1 MYIPALIAAH
11 FLISLN
17 KTINEV
23 ENTQK
28 TECTRAPIIKRQE
41 TIIRQFNKKHNG
53 EPRK

>member
-11 FLISLN
+11 FLLSLK

-28 TECTRAPIIKRQE
+28 PNVLELK
-41 TIIRQFNKKHNG
+41 
-53 EPRK
+53 